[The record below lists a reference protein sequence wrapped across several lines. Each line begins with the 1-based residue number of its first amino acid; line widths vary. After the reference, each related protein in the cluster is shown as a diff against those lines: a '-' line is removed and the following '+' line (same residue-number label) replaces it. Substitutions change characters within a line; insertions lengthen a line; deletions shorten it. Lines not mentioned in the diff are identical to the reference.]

1 MDILFIMF
9 QYGLCYTMDAKQDMS
24 WNIEKFRS
32 ATISIEFKPPLLTS
46 ANPTPTDEMI
56 AFLHDSEA
64 SY

>member
-1 MDILFIMF
+1 
-9 QYGLCYTMDAKQDMS
+9 MDAKQDMS